1 MRRIGDCIKVSIWR
15 DPWLLDDMS
24 YIQSETDT
32 SSQLTNVSD
41 LLTEGRWN
49 TNLIR
54 ANFNARDVD
63 CILQIPLSRTT
74 RRDE

>member
-1 MRRIGDCIKVSIWR
+1 MRRIGDGIEVSIWR
-15 DPWLLDDMS
+15 DPWLLDDMP
-24 YIQSETDT
+24 YIQLETDT